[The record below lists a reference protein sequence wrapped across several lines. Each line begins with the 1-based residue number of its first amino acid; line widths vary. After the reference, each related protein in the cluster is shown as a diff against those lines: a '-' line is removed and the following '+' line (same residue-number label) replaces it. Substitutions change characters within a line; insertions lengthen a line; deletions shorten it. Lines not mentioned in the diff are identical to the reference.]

1 LSAVLGEEQKIL
13 EQYQEANATQRHLLE
28 LSWKQPA
35 TLTGIAVATALAGY
49 LLITDAMVKA
59 SIEYQVL
66 RTFLVVFGALLAFAS
81 AQTAAKNMYRRTA
94 VLNRI
99 REIET
104 KLKLQPL
111 PIQDGNRNWEK
122 LSSTKLLIGSLLVL
136 SAGFFVLGAANTF
149 FSAVVL
155 EPYLQALS
163 TTVNFWLEVVGLIA
177 VFVGAI
183 LLTITEIPASFRKS
197 QTGYLEGKY
206 QGGTAEQKSRS
217 AIVATIIIAVGFLLE
232 LIGMA
237 IS

>member
-1 LSAVLGEEQKIL
+1 MSAVLGEEQKLL
-13 EQYQEANATQRHLLE
+13 EQYHEANATQRNLLE

-35 TLTGIAVATALAGY
+35 TLMSIAVAAVLSSY
-49 LLITDAMVKA
+49 LLITDAMVNA
-59 SIEYQVL
+59 SLEYQVL
-66 RTFLVVFGALLAFAS
+66 RTFLVVFGAMLAFAS
-81 AQTAAKNMYRRTA
+81 AQTATKHMYRRTA
-94 VLNRI
+94 VLGRI
-99 REIET
+99 REIEAI
-104 KLKLQPL
+104 LKLQPL
-111 PIQDGNRNWEK
+111 PIQDGNRNGEK
-122 LSSTKLLIGSLLVL
+122 LNSTKLLIGSVLVL
-136 SAGFFVLGAANTF
+136 SAGFFVLGAANAY

-183 LLTITEIPASFRKS
+183 LLTLTEIPSSFRKS
-197 QTGYLEGKY
+197 KTAYIEGKY
-206 QGGTAEQKSRS
+206 QAGTAEQKSKS

>member
-1 LSAVLGEEQKIL
+1 MSAVLGEDQKLL
-13 EQYQEANATQRHLLE
+13 EQYHEANTTQRNLLE

-35 TLTGIAVATALAGY
+35 TLMGIAVAVVLAGY
-49 LLITDAMVKA
+49 LLITDAMVNA

-66 RTFLVVFGALLAFAS
+66 RTFLVLFGALLSFAS
-81 AQTAAKNMYRRTA
+81 AQTATKHMYRRTA
-94 VLNRI
+94 VLSRI
-99 REIET
+99 REIEA

-111 PIQDGNRNWEK
+111 PIQDGNRDLEK
-122 LSSTKLLIGSLLVL
+122 LNSTKLLIGCVLVL
-136 SAGFFVLGAANTF
+136 SAGFFVLGAANTY

-155 EPYLQALS
+155 EPYLQALI

-183 LLTITEIPASFRKS
+183 LLTLTEIPSSLRKG
-197 QTGYLEGKY
+197 QTAYIEGKY
-206 QGGTAEQKSRS
+206 QVGTAEQKSKS

>member
-1 LSAVLGEEQKIL
+1 MSAVLGEDQKLL
-13 EQYQEANATQRHLLE
+13 EQYHEANATQRNLSE

-35 TLTGIAVATALAGY
+35 TLIGIAVAVVLAGY
-49 LLITDAMVKA
+49 LLITDAMVNA

-66 RTFLVVFGALLAFAS
+66 RTFLVVFGALLAFVS
-81 AQTAAKNMYRRTA
+81 AQTATKHMYRRTA
-94 VLNRI
+94 VLSRI
-99 REIET
+99 REIEA

-122 LSSTKLLIGSLLVL
+122 LNSTKLLIGSLLVL
-136 SAGFFVLGAANTF
+136 SGGFFVLGAANTY

-183 LLTITEIPASFRKS
+183 LLTLTEIPASFRKN

-206 QGGTAEQKSRS
+206 QVGTTEQKSKS

>member
-1 LSAVLGEEQKIL
+1 MSAVLGEEQKLL
-13 EQYQEANATQRHLLE
+13 EQYHEANATQRNLLV

-35 TLTGIAVATALAGY
+35 TLMGIAIAVVLAGY
-49 LLITDAMVKA
+49 LLITDAMITS
-59 SIEYQVL
+59 SIEFQVL
-66 RTFLVVFGALLAFAS
+66 RTILVVFGALLTFAS
-81 AQTAAKNMYRRTA
+81 AQTATKHMYHQNA
-94 VLNRI
+94 VLVRI
-99 REIET
+99 REIEA

-111 PIQDGNRNWEK
+111 PIQDGNSNWEK
-122 LSSTKLLIGSLLVL
+122 LDSKKLLIGCTLVL
-136 SAGFFVLGAANTF
+136 SAGFFVLGAANTY

-183 LLTITEIPASFRKS
+183 LLTLTEIPASFRKS
-197 QTGYLEGKY
+197 QTAYIEAKY
-206 QGGTAEQKSRS
+206 QVGAAEQKSRS

>member
-1 LSAVLGEEQKIL
+1 MLGEEQKLL
-13 EQYQEANATQRHLLE
+13 EQYHEANATQRKLLE

-35 TLTGIAVATALAGY
+35 ALAGIAVAVVLACY
-49 LLITDAMVKA
+49 LLITNSMVNA

-81 AQTAAKNMYRRTA
+81 AQTATKYMHHRTA
-94 VLNRI
+94 VLSKI

-111 PIQDGNRNWEK
+111 PIQDGNRDWEK
-122 LSSTKLLIGSLLVL
+122 LTSTKLLIGCVLVL
-136 SAGFFVLGAANTF
+136 SAGFSVLGAANTY

-163 TTVNFWLEVVGLIA
+163 NTVNFWLEVVGLIA

-183 LLTITEIPASFRKS
+183 LLTLTEIPTSFRKS
-197 QTGYLEGKY
+197 QTGYIEGKY
-206 QGGTAEQKSRS
+206 HVGTTEQKSKS
-217 AIVATIIIAVGFLLE
+217 AIIATIIIAVGFLLE